1 MQSASVIGL
10 YFDSWDENFKAPFGA
25 VPEKTTVHFQI
36 SCDFTH
42 QDRISRI
49 DMEILCEGD
58 KSFVEMEKGEEYFT
72 LDYVFPQKG
81 VYFYRF
87 AVYYEAKRYYLGS
100 DYAGS
105 GGVAAL
111 FEGEGAAYYQL
122 TVHGEIR
129 PVPEFYSEGIIYQI
143 FPDRFAGGTED
154 GMPLCIKPGSFLYS
168 NWEDEPCYV
177 KGPQGEIL
185 RWDFFGG
192 NLEGI
197 IKHLDY
203 LEDLGVSVIY
213 LNPVFEARSCHR
225 YDTGDYKKIDP
236 MLGDEKDFIR
246 LVEEAKKRGIYLML
260 DGVFSHT
267 GADSLYFNRL
277 GSYDSIGAF
286 QSQQSPY
293 YSWYRFKDFPQEYD
307 AWWGIGDLP
316 NVNELEPSYLDFI
329 TGEDGVAE
337 KWMKLGIKG
346 FRLDVAD
353 ELPEEFIKLLK
364 KKIRSVDEESVLLG
378 EVWEDASN
386 KVSYGRR
393 REYLLG
399 ESLDSV
405 TSYPF
410 RKYLIEFL
418 RGELHAKEIYN
429 LFMSMED
436 NYPAEYYKSSLKML
450 GSHDVPR
457 IRTELGSDEKVK
469 MAVTLQLL
477 FAGAVHIYYGD
488 EVGLM
493 GGADPENR
501 STYPWDRG
509 NYMGRAYEYPEGNP
523 RKNRDILDHYRKLI
537 KIRKEE
543 AVIRKGEIEYLAPH
557 PDIFGYLRCDE
568 KDEIIVA
575 VNRSEEPVNA
585 VFEVRGKIYRA
596 MLLRLHLEAEAGRLE
611 VRIPPRTSMV
621 LKKVR

>member
-1 MQSASVIGL
+1 MQSASAIGL

-25 VPEKTTVHFQI
+25 VSEQTRVNFRI

-42 QDRISRI
+42 QNRISRI
-49 DMEILCEGD
+49 DMEILHENE
-58 KSFVEMEKGEEYFT
+58 KSFIEMQKDEEYFS
-72 LDYVFPQKG
+72 LDYIFSKKG
-81 VYFYRF
+81 IYFYRF
-87 AVYYEAKRYYLGS
+87 AVYYEARRYYLGA

-105 GGVAAL
+105 GGIAAL
-111 FEGEGAAYYQL
+111 YEGEGASYYQL
-122 TVHGEIR
+122 TVYGRIQ
-129 PVPEFYSEGIIYQI
+129 PVPDFYSEGIVYQI
-143 FPDRFAGGTED
+143 FPDRFANGRED
-154 GMPLCIKPGSFLYS
+154 GMPLAVKSDSFFYS
-168 NWEDEPCYV
+168 TWEDQPCYV
-177 KGPQGEIL
+177 KGPQGEIR

-197 IKHLDY
+197 IDRLDY
-203 LEDLGVSVIY
+203 LENLGISVIY
-213 LNPVFEARSCHR
+213 LNPVFEAKSCHR

-236 MLGDEKDFIR
+236 MLGDEESFVR
-246 LVEEAKKRGIYLML
+246 LIQEAKKRGIYLML

-267 GADSLYFNRL
+267 GADSVYFNRF
-277 GSYDSIGAF
+277 GSYDSKGAF
-286 QSQQSPY
+286 QSEDSPY
-293 YSWYRFKDFPQEYD
+293 YPWYRFKNFPEEYD
-307 AWWGIGDLP
+307 CWWGIGDLP

-329 TGEDGVAE
+329 TGAGGVAE
-337 KWMKLGIKG
+337 KWMNLGIKG

-353 ELPEEFIKLLK
+353 ELPEEFIKQLK
-364 KKIRSVDEESVLLG
+364 KKIRSMDSDSVLLG

-386 KVSYGRR
+386 KVSYGKR

-399 ESLDSV
+399 DSLDSV

-457 IRTELGSDEKVK
+457 IRTELGSDERLK
-469 MAVTLQLL
+469 MAVTLQML

-488 EVGLM
+488 EVGLT

-501 STYPWDRG
+501 ATYPWDRG
-509 NYMGRAYEYPEGNP
+509 SYLGRAYEHKGGNP
-523 RKNRDILDHYRKLI
+523 RKNRKILDHYRKLI
-537 KIRKEE
+537 KIRKDEK
-543 AVIRKGEIEYLAPH
+543 VIRKGEIEYLCPH
-557 PDIFGYLRCDE
+557 PDIFGYRRYDNE
-568 KDEIIVA
+568 DEIIVA
-575 VNRSEEPVNA
+575 VNRSQEPLMA
-585 VFEVRGKIYRA
+585 VFEVSGKVYRA
-596 MLLRLHLEAEAGRLE
+596 MLLEFHLEAEAGRLE
-611 VRIPPRTSMV
+611 VRIPAETSMV